1 MTGPNAGDSF
11 SDQQTENNPLQRT
24 NARADYNMN
33 SQFSSLEKRLDSVFR
48 N

>member
-1 MTGPNAGDSF
+1 MTGPNVGDSF
-11 SDQQTENNPLQRT
+11 SDQPTENNPLQRT